1 MSYWLI
7 IAVIGAF
14 TYLIRLSFI
23 GLLGSR
29 PMPRWAERPLSYVAP
44 SVLAALTLPAVVL
57 PDNSVDLALDS
68 NPRFL
73 AAIAAGLVAWRF
85 KNMAAVF
92 IVGMGILRILQ
103 GIA

>member
-1 MSYWLI
+1 M
-7 IAVIGAF
+7 
-14 TYLIRLSFI
+14 
-23 GLLGSR
+23 
-29 PMPRWAERPLSYVAP
+29 
-44 SVLAALTLPAVVL
+44 L

-92 IVGMGILRILQ
+92 IVGMGLLWILQ
-103 GIA
+103 GIT